1 MGVRGL
7 TSYIAQRAEIYLKPY
22 ELHNTALVIDGDN
35 LACNLYKDVTG
46 SYSAFGGD
54 YDDFYR
60 AVVQFFQVLAECS
73 IRPYVLMDGGYEER
87 KLRTVGQRLRGKIA
101 VIKRINPCAS
111 VTLFPLHLKEVF
123 VDAVRDCGVPVM
135 RCVFEADDELA
146 ALARKLNCP
155 VLSYDSDFYIHN
167 VKYIPLITLTVKVL
181 SKQQKPAKQQQ
192 LKLRQHQAKHVEK
205 RTKSHKIVSGMTAT
219 KEKPSSKPN
228 PGKSY
233 KYLDCCI
240 YRVEH
245 LCGRGALGPEKLPL
259 FAALLGNDYIARSAF
274 RNFFAAG
281 LGKAGRSRK
290 LKQQQRRIRV
300 ILQWLKEQSA
310 ESALDKVL
318 SRLKKSQRD
327 SLVAQVQ
334 AAISGYSNEL
344 CHSYDFFEKEYDNA
358 FPCIQAESEPEE
370 EEDDEDQEQQEDDE
384 QEQEENEELGIALS
398 SEGEQE
404 PADENASE
412 LSNDEEADEADE
424 SEAPE
429 AEVEDKTLLFPQW
442 FLDKLYPAQLSRYFV
457 DLLHLRKYI
466 NNPQIEHF
474 AHHDANA
481 LALPI
486 LNYSFALLHHIKG
499 VEVEPV
505 LDEEG
510 NPQPIEYTY
519 LTRALRVTN
528 VRYIRMPIERPPA
541 LEFDPAATDARHLRA
556 VLEQELPHAKI
567 NELFKRLELLP
578 EDLQLY
584 FLAIVYWLHKSEHCD
599 LLHLHALIL
608 CLVVLRTVD
617 VTIPAE
623 RDLKEFSRRFGK
635 ILKQERAV
643 RLKQTAEGMKRGI
656 KPELLELTVP
666 QRMAHVPKSD
676 CYLVQEQLLPH
687 FHMQEIFKKKYDLY
701 STTVIHAFAEFQT
714 VVYQLN
720 GLNALLNHPYCS
732 PRMNQLFCGAF
743 IYNLYDL
750 LRNRLD
756 VSYHVQHFLLADSLL
771 MFDFYCYLVDWCQDF
786 VPQWKQQT
794 EQQQTAAKVVEKK
807 RLKKQRQAA
816 RKAAAVAD
824 TSTDPHAE
832 QLQQSEQEEDPFFD
846 LNNKFCGLK
855 V

>member
-46 SYSAFGGD
+46 TYSAFGGD

-60 AVVQFFQVLAECS
+60 AVLQFFQVLAECQ
-73 IRPYVLMDGGYEER
+73 IRAYVLMDGGYEER
-87 KLRTVGQRLRGKIA
+87 KLRTVSKRLRGKIA

-111 VTLFPLHLKEVF
+111 ITLFPLHLKEVF
-123 VDAVRDCGVPVM
+123 VDAVRDCNVPVM

-181 SKQQKPAKQQQ
+181 TKQLTKQPRTADQRS
-192 LKLRQHQAKHVEK
+192 LRQHEAKHVEK
-205 RTKSHKIVSGMTAT
+205 RTKAHKIMNGIKNSSAEQTSKSGAT
-219 KEKPSSKPN
+219 
-228 PGKSY
+228 Y

-245 LCGRGALGPEKLPL
+245 LCGRGALSAEKLPL

-274 RNFFAAG
+274 RNFFAVG
-281 LGKAGRSRK
+281 MGKAGRSRK
-290 LKQQQRRIRV
+290 LKKQQRRIRV
-300 ILQWLKEQSA
+300 ILEWLRDQTA
-310 ESALDKVL
+310 ESALAKVL
-318 SRLKKSQRD
+318 SRLKKTQRD
-327 SLVAQVQ
+327 SLVSQVQ

-344 CHSYDFFEKEYDNA
+344 CHAYEFFEKHYENA
-358 FPCIQAESEPEE
+358 FPYTAETDSEDEQEEEEQDLSELEDSSAEEKEDEEEDEEAEQKQQQENSNEEEEELDEE
-370 EEDDEDQEQQEDDE
+370 EED
-384 QEQEENEELGIALS
+384 AT
-398 SEGEQE
+398 
-404 PADENASE
+404 
-412 LSNDEEADEADE
+412 
-424 SEAPE
+424 
-429 AEVEDKTLLFPQW
+429 EVEDKTLLFPPW
-442 FLDKLYPAQLSRYFV
+442 FLDKLYPGSLPRYMV

-486 LNYSFALLHHIKG
+486 LTYSFALLHHAT
-499 VEVEPV
+499 PV
-505 LDEEG
+505 KLDESG
-510 NPQPIEYTY
+510 QPIPIEYTY

-528 VRYIRMPIERPPA
+528 VRYYRQAIEKPLP
-541 LEFDPAATDARHLRA
+541 LEYEPSAPDARHLRA
-556 VLEQELPHAKI
+556 VIESQLPHA
-567 NELFKRLELLP
+567 NVDRLFQQLDELP
-578 EDLQLY
+578 ADLQLY
-584 FLAIVYWLHKSEHCD
+584 LLAIVYWLHRSEHCD
-599 LLHLHALIL
+599 MLHLHALL
-608 CLVVLRTVD
+608 LSLVVLRTVD

-623 RDLKEFSRRFGK
+623 RELKEFQRRFGK

-643 RLKQTAEGMKRGI
+643 RDKEAAEGVKRGV
-656 KPELLELTVP
+656 KPALLDLSVVE
-666 QRMAHVPKSD
+666 RMAHVPKSD
-676 CYLVQEQLLPH
+676 CYLVQEKLLPH

-701 STTVIHAFAEFQT
+701 STTVLHAFAEFQS
-714 VVYQLN
+714 VIYQLN
-720 GLNALLNHPYCS
+720 GLNALLNHPRRS
-732 PRMNQLFCGAF
+732 PRMNQLFCGAL

-750 LRNRLD
+750 LRNRVD
-756 VSYHVQHFLLADSLL
+756 VRFHVEHFLLADSRL
-771 MFDFYCYLVDWCQDF
+771 MFDFYCYLWDWCAAF
-786 VPQWKQQT
+786 VPPWKRQSEA
-794 EQQQTAAKVVEKK
+794 EQAAAKVIEKK

-816 RKAAAVAD
+816 RKAEAVAA
-824 TSTDPHAE
+824 DPNAQMLH
-832 QLQQSEQEEDPFFD
+832 SSDREEDDGQQDEFYD